1 MLSQALSPFLC
12 LLLSLPTPSPRLS
25 YTSFGMSCS
34 SPVPLVPLIIP
45 PEWLLLPFARCLLT
59 RTLGPFAICEL
70 LPQLEIFAGRYF
82 LVEQLSISMKQP
94 LLLPHYDLT
103 FK

>member
-12 LLLSLPTPSPRLS
+12 LLLSLPTPLPRLS

-34 SPVPLVPLIIP
+34 SPVPLVLLIIP

-59 RTLGPFAICEL
+59 RTLGPFAILDVCA
-70 LPQLEIFAGRYF
+70 QKVIYSGC
-82 LVEQLSISMKQP
+82 VCI
-94 LLLPHYDLT
+94 T
-103 FK
+103 